1 MEIKEKDELQ
11 KAWLKSAKE
20 DFQIAKDLVGM
31 KHYQWALFFMNFCR
45 F

>member
-20 DFQIAKDLVGM
+20 DFKITKKFLS
-31 KHYQWALFFMNFCR
+31 YFISLI
-45 F
+45 